1 MASFLSHPSWQRIV
15 LAKSPT
21 DGLVIAIVGPVE
33 INFKGCLGPWAP
45 CRRTQA
51 NPTKQVRA
59 TDVTHLEFI
68 DKDLS
73 INGPCIL
80 ARGEL
85 HEAKS
90 ANFLDARMGY
100 SFKTQDLCNQHFAT
114 SRAESPDIDPFKH
127 RSVFETNGVLS
138 PTEIIVSQQDRG
150 APLARSAPYKPSAS
164 FELGIDNKEFDYGNQ
179 GRSYEG
185 Y

>member
-1 MASFLSHPSWQRIV
+1 MTEDEDEDVAVGVALAQR
-15 LAKSPT
+15 LLEETGKRGNAQRCHS
-21 DGLVIAIVGPVE
+21 
-33 INFKGCLGPWAP
+33 
-45 CRRTQA
+45 QA
-51 NPTKQVRA
+51 NFQIPEVI
-59 TDVTHLEFI
+59 LEGQFI

-73 INGPCIL
+73 SNGPCIL